1 MRNEYECKA
10 TQRAIRL
17 ASRRL
22 GMADDA
28 ARARRRADILSGI
41 TQTPV
46 NAALIGAQALDQ
58 CRAAAHQTAVTIIL
72 LPE

>member
-1 MRNEYECKA
+1 MRNEYERKA

-22 GMADDA
+22 EMTNA
-28 ARARRRADILSGI
+28 ARARRRADILSGV

-46 NAALIGAQALDQ
+46 SAALIGAQALDE
-58 CRAAAHQTAVTIIL
+58 CRAAAHQTGVTILL

>member
-1 MRNEYECKA
+1 MTN
-10 TQRAIRL
+10 
-17 ASRRL
+17 
-22 GMADDA
+22 A
-28 ARARRRADILSGI
+28 ARARRRADILSGV

-58 CRAAAHQTAVTIIL
+58 CRAAAQQTGVTILL